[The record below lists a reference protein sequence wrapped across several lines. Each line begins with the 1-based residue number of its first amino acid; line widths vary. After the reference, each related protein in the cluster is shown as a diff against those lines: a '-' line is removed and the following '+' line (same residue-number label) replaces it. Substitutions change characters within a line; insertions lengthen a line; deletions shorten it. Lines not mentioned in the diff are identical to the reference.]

1 MFHSWFAPH
10 SRWADA
16 ATGIGP
22 APAFLV
28 GGPNPK
34 PGYDI
39 RVAGGGRDLVHQQP
53 WQKAWGD
60 EPGVMGIWT
69 LTEPAIYYQAA
80 YIELL
85 AEFVD
90 G

>member
-1 MFHSWFAPH
+1 MPENFLAP
-10 SRWADA
+10 
-16 ATGIGP
+16 
-22 APAFLV
+22 
-28 GGPNPK
+28 
-34 PGYDI
+34 DI
-39 RVAGGGRDLVHQQP
+39 LWQNKWSLCSVSHIDDLTPRHWAGGGRDLVHQQP

-90 G
+90 R